1 MREMLSCY
9 LGVIYDNFN
18 AIKLNNSLKK
28 IVGMYRNSATPTSIF
43 DGSFEKVY
51 SISEISNLLRGVV
64 ENHFTG
70 ITVKGELSGV
80 KRHTSGHLYFA
91 LKDQT
96 AVLDGVCWRG
106 QAAKLQI
113 QPQEGLE
120 VVCVGRL
127 TTYPGRSKYQM
138 MVESMEL
145 AGEGALL
152 KRLND
157 LRQKLAAEG
166 LFDQSRKKP
175 LPFLPQTIGVITSP
189 TGAVIRDILHRIA
202 DRFPR
207 HILLWPVAVQGETA
221 AREVL
226 QAIQGFNA
234 MAVGGEVPKPDLL
247 IVARGGGSLE
257 DLWPFNEEVLVRAAA
272 ASTIPLIAAI
282 GHETD
287 TTLIDYAADYR
298 APTPTGAAEQAVPVR
313 SHLRLQ
319 IEDLGNRLAQSI
331 RRRLEETTQ
340 RLDER
345 SERLGRSLMV
355 FIQAKQDYLHRFI
368 PRSPLNMIERYQDKF
383 QFIATR
389 FNTSITYHLKQH
401 QQRLDT
407 ISTLLNSYS
416 YNKTLERG
424 FTLAKTNQGKVVRSA
439 TDLKSGTPF
448 SLTFFDGT
456 LKALV
461 TQENVQSKDT
471 HKRLK
476 EEEKAPDAPQ
486 QELF

>member
-1 MREMLSCY
+1 
-9 LGVIYDNFN
+9 
-18 AIKLNNSLKK
+18 
-28 IVGMYRNSATPTSIF
+28 MYRNLDTPTSIF

-91 LKDQT
+91 LKDQS

-106 QAAKLQI
+106 QASKLQI

-120 VVCVGRL
+120 VVCIGRL

-157 LRQKLAAEG
+157 LRQKLVAEG
-166 LFDQSRKKP
+166 LFDQSRKKR

-226 QAIQGFNA
+226 NAIQGFNA
-234 MAVGGEVPKPDLL
+234 MAADGEVPKPDLL

-272 ASTIPLIAAI
+272 ASAIPLIAAI

-298 APTPTGAAEQAVPVR
+298 APTPTGAAEHAVPVR
-313 SHLRLQ
+313 SQLRIQLD
-319 IEDLGNRLAQSI
+319 DLGNRLSQSI
-331 RRRLEETTQ
+331 RRMIDETTQ
-340 RLDER
+340 RLDDR
-345 SERLGRSLMV
+345 TERLARSLMI
-355 FIQAKQDYLHRFI
+355 FIQSKHDYLHRFV
-368 PRSPLNMIERYQDKF
+368 PRSPVNTIERYQDKF
-383 QFIATR
+383 QFISAR
-389 FNTSITYHLKQH
+389 FTASITHHLKQH
-401 QQRLDT
+401 QQRLEN
-407 ISTLLNSYS
+407 ISILLNSYS

-424 FTLAKTNQGKVVRSA
+424 FTLAKTSQGKVLQSV
-439 TDLKSGTPF
+439 TDLKNGNLF

-461 TQENVQSKDT
+461 TEDSSK
-471 HKRLK
+471 LK
-476 EEEKAPDAPQ
+476 EDLKCSKREKEPGAASDKISQ
-486 QELF
+486 QSLF